1 MTSVQKIVASII
13 ADVKRD
19 GDDAIEKICKR
30 VGDEPVKEL
39 TRSEISDACSR
50 LSKDRKDTIDFAARN
65 IRRFAEATVAAI
77 KDVSIDYGEYT
88 AGMRLVPVSS
98 VACYVPGGRYPLP
111 STALMTTI
119 PATVA
124 RVDDIFI
131 AGPAL
136 TDEVIYA
143 GTAGG
148 ATRFFQ
154 LGGAQAIAALAFGTE
169 SIPKV
174 DMVVGPG
181 NAYVA
186 EAKRQLIGTVGIDML
201 AGPSE
206 IALIADDSAEVD
218 LLVRDLLS
226 QAEHDP
232 DAICFLFTTSQ
243 RVASEIGPALEK
255 RLEDATSRLP
265 KFIRQS
271 VNNITVRRCESLA
284 DCAAASNAVAPEH
297 LLLHVVD
304 PDSLLPKLTNYGALF
319 IGRNTT
325 VAYGDYCA
333 GPNHT
338 LPTGGTA
345 RFASGLSPLTFL
357 RTQTWV
363 KAAKPAP
370 ALSEFTRRFAEIEG
384 LLAHADAAAVRVE
397 KTAAR

>member
-1 MTSVQKIVASII
+1 MTSVQETVASII
-13 ADVKRD
+13 ADVKRE
-19 GDDAIEKICKR
+19 GDIAIERICKHI
-30 VGDEPVKEL
+30 GDESFKEL
-39 TRSEISDACSR
+39 TRSEISDACNR
-50 LSKDRKDTIDFAARN
+50 LSQDRKDTIDFAARN
-65 IRRFAEATVAAI
+65 IRRFAEAIKATSTDVTV
-77 KDVSIDYGEYT
+77 DYAEYT
-88 AGMRLVPVSS
+88 AGMRFVPVNR

-119 PATVA
+119 PAAVA
-124 RVDDIFI
+124 GVNEIFV

-143 GTAGG
+143 GIAGG
-148 ATRFFQ
+148 ATRFFR
-154 LGGAQAIAALAFGTE
+154 LGGAQAIAAFAFGTE
-169 SIPKV
+169 TVPKV
-174 DMVVGPG
+174 DMAVGPG

-186 EAKRQLIGTVGIDML
+186 EAKRQLIGTVGIDIL

-206 IALIADDSAEVD
+206 IALIADDSAEID

-232 DAICFLFTTSQ
+232 NAICFLFTTSQ
-243 RVASEIGPALEK
+243 RISEAIGPALER
-255 RLEDATSRLP
+255 RLQEAASRLP
-265 KFIRQS
+265 NFIRQS
-271 VNNITVRRCESLA
+271 VNNITVRGCASLA

-304 PDSLLPKLTNYGALF
+304 PDSFLSMLTNYGALF
-319 IGRNTT
+319 IGKSTT

-363 KAAKPAP
+363 KATNPAP
-370 ALSEFTRRFAEIEG
+370 TLSEYTRRFAEIEG
-384 LLAHADAAAVRVE
+384 LLAHADAAAIRVE
-397 KTAAR
+397 KSVAR